1 MMRVGVHWPEAG
13 RRYPDGTPFVEL
25 VYLDGVAPDDPHHR
39 SQAMRRIEALAE
51 RHPES
56 EVLLRVDWR
65 QGQAYA
71 RTDDERTAYRAALGE
86 LSRLGH
92 LGGRLVLQPGNEPQL
107 EGARGWRLVEG
118 ALREFIA
125 QCQQALPGVRLAS
138 VPVAT
143 FHPNRLGAR
152 AGQSPEGSPW
162 ADLDYA
168 LLNAWKR
175 IAGPPD
181 VLSVHVYGNP
191 RLAVADDMRTRHEQG
206 WRFGLN
212 VAETWAEN
220 HAALGLDHLPVWITE
235 FNTAARGTDRPHRP
249 AVNYQAG
256 WLQDAVPVVAKALP
270 HARALCWFVGQ
281 ERGGHWHDFAP
292 AAHAELERDLET
304 AMAAPK
310 GRAGP
315 SRTPEPAPMP
325 HALTPPLDGTIRVT
339 SGFGVD
345 RGSYR
350 HGGLDLAL
358 AAGSV
363 YRRPVRAPAGGVVA
377 AVWTTERASTR
388 DAAVRDGFPYG
399 NAVAL
404 RDGEGVLWRYLHFDE
419 PPRLVVG
426 DLVEPGETLGLCD
439 SSGNSTGHHVHL
451 DATPGGRIDPE
462 TFRVTGERV
471 NPLEL
476 FADGYARAV
485 GYDTQV
491 FRRQIVME
499 SGWNPAA
506 VSRAGAEGIAQI
518 IPRWHPSMRGRTFDP
533 FASLEY
539 AANLMASHI
548 AHRGGDYREALAD
561 YNTGRA
567 SRGTFRDE
575 GYRYADW
582 ILKGLDMATSR
593 ELDDLRADRDR
604 NHDRKLAALHHVGEL
619 VQAARRAGERAF
631 RPEDW
636 RAVVTA
642 ERFYHD
648 PEGAREG

>member
-1 MMRVGVHWPEAG
+1 MMRVGLHWPDPE
-13 RRYPDGTPFVEL
+13 RQYPDGTPFVEL
-25 VYLDGVAPDDPHHR
+25 VYLEGAAPDDPHHP
-39 SQAMRRIEALAE
+39 SQAMPRIEALAAG
-51 RHPES
+51 HPTS
-56 EVLLRVDWR
+56 EILLRVDWR
-65 QGQAYA
+65 KGQAYA
-71 RTDDERTAYRAALGE
+71 RTDAERTAYDAALRE
-86 LSRLGH
+86 LRRLRH
-92 LGGRLVLQPGNEPQL
+92 LGGRLILQPGNEPQL
-107 EGARGWRLVEG
+107 EGARGWRLVESALG
-118 ALREFIA
+118 AFIA
-125 QCQQALPGVRLAS
+125 QCQQALPDARLAS
-138 VPVAT
+138 IPVAT
-143 FHPNRLGAR
+143 FHPSRLRAT

-168 LLNAWKR
+168 LLDAWKR
-175 IAGPPD
+175 VAGPPD

-191 RLAVADDMRTRHEQG
+191 RLSVADDMQTRHERG

-249 AVNYQAG
+249 AVNYHAG
-256 WLQDAVPVVAKALP
+256 WLQDAASVVARALP
-270 HARALCWFVGQ
+270 QAQALCWFVGQ
-281 ERGGHWHDFAP
+281 ARGGDWQDFAP
-292 AAHAELERDLET
+292 AAHAELERDLAT
-304 AMAAPK
+304 AMALPM
-310 GRAGP
+310 GR
-315 SRTPEPAPMP
+315 PAPAPTPKPVPMP
-325 HALTPPLDGTIRVT
+325 QALAPPLDGTVRVT
-339 SGFGVD
+339 SGFGAD

-358 AAGSV
+358 AVGSV
-363 YRRPVRAPAGGVVA
+363 YRRPVKAPGAGEVV
-377 AVWTTERASTR
+377 AVWTTERVSRR
-388 DAAVRDGFPYG
+388 DPGVRDGFPYG

-404 RDGEGVLWRYLHFDE
+404 RDAEGVLWRFLHFDE
-419 PPRLVVG
+419 APKLAVG
-426 DLVEPGETLGLCD
+426 DAVEPGQTLGLCD
-439 SSGNSTGHHVHL
+439 STGNSTGHHLHL

-462 TFRVTGERV
+462 TFRVSGERV

-499 SGWNPAA
+499 SGWNPTA

-518 IPRWHPSMRGRTFDP
+518 IPRWHPAMRGRTFDP

-567 SRGTFRDE
+567 SRGKFRAE

-604 NHDRKLAALHHVGEL
+604 NHDRKMAALHQIGEL
-619 VQAARRAGERAF
+619 VQAARRAGEAAF
-631 RPEDW
+631 RPPDW
-636 RAVVTA
+636 QAVLTA

-648 PEGAREG
+648 PEGAG

>member
-1 MMRVGVHWPEAG
+1 MMRVGLHWPDPE
-13 RRYPDGTPFVEL
+13 RQYPDGTPFVEL
-25 VYLDGVAPDDPHHR
+25 VYLEGVAPDDPHHP
-39 SQAMRRIEALAE
+39 SQAMPRIEALAT
-51 RHPES
+51 RHPAS

-71 RTDDERTAYRAALGE
+71 RTDTERTAYDAALRE
-86 LSRLGH
+86 LSRLRH
-92 LGGRLVLQPGNEPQL
+92 LGGRLILQPGNEPQL

-118 ALREFIA
+118 ALRAFIA
-125 QCQQALPGVRLAS
+125 QCQQALPDARLAS
-138 VPVAT
+138 IPVAT
-143 FHPNRLGAR
+143 FHPSRLHAR

-168 LLNAWKR
+168 LLDAWKR

-191 RLAVADDMRTRHEQG
+191 RLSVADDLQTRHERG

-235 FNTAARGTDRPHRP
+235 FNTAARGTDPPHRP
-249 AVNYQAG
+249 AVNYHAG
-256 WLQDAVPVVAKALP
+256 WLQDAASVVAEALP
-270 HARALCWFVGQ
+270 QAQALCWFVGQ

-292 AAHAELERDLET
+292 AAHSELERDLTT
-304 AMAAPK
+304 AMALPM
-310 GRAGP
+310 GRATP
-315 SRTPEPAPMP
+315 TPTPEPAPVP
-325 HALTPPLDGTIRVT
+325 QALASPLDGTIRVT
-339 SGFGVD
+339 SVFGVD

-350 HGGLDLAL
+350 HGGLDLAV
-358 AAGSV
+358 AVGSV
-363 YRRPVRAPAGGVVA
+363 YRRPVRAPGAGVVA
-377 AVWTTERASTR
+377 AVWSTERPSTR
-388 DAAVRDGFPYG
+388 DPGVRDGFPYG

-404 RDGEGVLWRYLHFDE
+404 RDAEGVLWRFLHFDE
-419 PPRLVVG
+419 PPSLAVG
-426 DLVEPGETLGLCD
+426 DAVEPGETLGLCD
-439 SSGNSTGHHVHL
+439 STGNSTGHHLHL

-462 TFRVTGERV
+462 TFRVSGERV

-499 SGWNPAA
+499 SGWNPTA

-567 SRGTFRDE
+567 SRGKFRAE

-593 ELDDLRADRDR
+593 ELDELRADRDR

-619 VQAARRAGERAF
+619 VQAARRTGEEAF
-631 RPEDW
+631 RPPDW
-636 RAVVTA
+636 EAVLTA

-648 PEGAREG
+648 PEAAA